1 MTISDSCNMTPQ
13 QAISSE
19 DIERV
24 GPGVREM
31 AADRIRTAIVS
42 GELLPGQRLP
52 ERELCALTGAARTT
66 VREAIRQLE
75 SEGLIR
81 TIPYR
86 GPIVSMLTEKEA
98 RDIYELRAMLE
109 GQTARLFVQRAG
121 DDLVAALRR
130 AVEDIGRAHA
140 ARDMVGVIASS
151 DEFYSVLTEGA
162 ANKVLSQTLLAIQN
176 RLALFRFSSTR
187 WPGRAERSMA
197 ELRDI
202 AAAVEARDA
211 AAAEACCVRHIEAA
225 AELALMVL
233 AERARGAA
241 AASASRLPMD
251 RRPRP

>member
-1 MTISDSCNMTPQ
+1 MTQQ
-13 QAISSE
+13 QALDGG
-19 DIERV
+19 DIERT

-31 AADRIRTAIVS
+31 AADRIRAAIVS

-52 ERELCALTGAARTT
+52 ERELCTLTGAARTT

-86 GPIVSMLTEKEA
+86 GPIVSMLSEKEA

-109 GQTARLFVQRAG
+109 GQTARLFVERAS
-121 DDLVAALRR
+121 DSLVAALRH
-130 AVEDIGRAHA
+130 AVEDIGRGHDAH
-140 ARDMVGVIASS
+140 DMVGVIASS

-162 ANKVLSQTLLAIQN
+162 ANRSLSQTLLTIQN

-187 WPGRAERSMA
+187 WPGRSERSMA

-202 AAAVEARDA
+202 ADAVEARDA
-211 AAAEACCVRHIEAA
+211 ATAERCSVRHIEAA

-241 AASASRLPMD
+241 AVNGGRLPVD
-251 RRPRP
+251 RGTRA